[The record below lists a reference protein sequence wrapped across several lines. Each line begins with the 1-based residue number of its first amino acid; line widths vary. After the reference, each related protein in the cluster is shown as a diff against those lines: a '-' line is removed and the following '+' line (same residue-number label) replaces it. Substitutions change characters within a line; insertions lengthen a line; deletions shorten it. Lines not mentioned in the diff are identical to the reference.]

1 MGKIEQ
7 GILGG
12 VSGRVGS
19 VVGAS
24 WKGVPTIRVYQ
35 PNVSNPR
42 TAAQTTQRTAFSGIT
57 KIASSLLTP
66 LIKSFWDRFAVK
78 QSGYNA
84 FIAANKLESGGF
96 QNDVSKIVFS
106 KGKLS
111 ATKVFTGAASPAGY
125 VFDQSEAP
133 VTRYDLSTDEF
144 YGILYNVTKQEY
156 FCARLTDSSGEVPA
170 TRGSVDDSCIL
181 YTAVP
186 STWEPESD
194 VVKGAGV
201 FRRADGSYVSECV
214 GLADSY

>member
-1 MGKIEQ
+1 MGKINQ

-35 PNVSNPR
+35 PNVSNPQ
-42 TAAQTTQRTAFSGIT
+42 TSAQTAQRTAFSGIT

-66 LIKSFWDRFAVK
+66 LIKGFWDRFAVK

-84 FIAANKLESGGF
+84 FIAANKLANGGF
-96 QNDVSKIVFS
+96 QSDAANIVFS

-111 ATKVFTGAASPAGY
+111 ATKVFTAKASPAGY
-125 VFDQSEAP
+125 EFDETEAP
-133 VTRYDLSTDEF
+133 VTRYDLDTDEF
-144 YGILYNVTKQEY
+144 YGILYNSTKREY
-156 FCARLTDSSGEVPA
+156 FSARLTDSTGEVPA
-170 TRGSVDDSCIL
+170 TRGSVGSSYLL
-181 YTAVP
+181 YTALP
-186 STWEPESD
+186 STWDSDTD

-214 GLADSY
+214 GLADPY

>member
-1 MGKIEQ
+1 MGKINQ

-35 PNVSNPR
+35 PNVSNPQ
-42 TAAQTTQRTAFSGIT
+42 TAAQTTQRTAFSNIT

-84 FIAANKLESGGF
+84 FIAANKLASGGF
-96 QNDVSKIVFS
+96 QSDPASIVFS
-106 KGKLS
+106 RGKLS
-111 ATKVFTGAASPAGY
+111 ATKVFTGKSTPAGY
-125 VFDQSEAP
+125 EFDETEAP
-133 VTRYDLSTDEF
+133 VTRYDLATDEF
-144 YGILYNVTKQEY
+144 YGILFNVTKNEY
-156 FCARLTDSSGEVPA
+156 FSARLTDASGEVPA
-170 TRGSVDDSCIL
+170 TRGSTDPSYLL
-181 YTAVP
+181 YAALP
-186 STWEPESD
+186 STWDPDND

-214 GLADSY
+214 GLAAPY

>member
-1 MGKIEQ
+1 MGKINQ

-35 PNVSNPR
+35 PNVSNPK
-42 TAAQTTQRTAFSGIT
+42 TTAQTAQRSAFSGIT

-66 LIKSFWDRFAVK
+66 LIKGFWDRFAVK

-84 FIAANKLESGGF
+84 FIAANKLENGGF
-96 QNDVSKIVFS
+96 QSDPSKIVFS
-106 KGKLS
+106 QGKLS
-111 ATKVFTGAASPAGY
+111 ATKVFTGEASPAGY
-125 VFDQSEAP
+125 VFDESEAP
-133 VTRYDLSTDEF
+133 VTRYDLDTDEF
-144 YGILYNVTKQEY
+144 YGILYNATKNEY
-156 FCARLTDSSGEVPA
+156 FSARLTDAAGEVPA
-170 TRGSVDDSCIL
+170 TRGAAGSSYLL
-181 YTAVP
+181 YTALP
-186 STWEPESD
+186 STWDPEVD
-194 VVKGAGV
+194 IVKGAGV

>member
-1 MGKIEQ
+1 MGKINQ

-35 PNVSNPR
+35 PNVSNPQ
-42 TAAQTTQRTAFSGIT
+42 TAAQTTQRTAFSNIT

-66 LIKSFWDRFAVK
+66 LIKGFWDRFAVK

-96 QNDVSKIVFS
+96 QSDASSIVFS
-106 KGKLS
+106 RGKLS
-111 ATKVFTGAASPAGY
+111 ATKVFTAKSTPAGY
-125 VFDQSEAP
+125 EFDQDEAP
-133 VTRYDLSTDEF
+133 VTRYDLDTDEF
-144 YGILYNVTKQEY
+144 YGILYNSTKKEY
-156 FCARLTDSSGEVPA
+156 FSARLTDSTGEVPA
-170 TRGSVDDSCIL
+170 TRGAVDSCYLL
-181 YTAVP
+181 YTALP
-186 STWEPESD
+186 STWEPETD

-214 GLADSY
+214 GLADPY

>member
-35 PNVSNPR
+35 PNVSNPQ
-42 TAAQTTQRTAFSGIT
+42 TTAQTTQRTAFSNIT
-57 KIASSLLTP
+57 KVASSLLTP

-84 FIAANKLESGGF
+84 FISANKLASGGF
-96 QNDVSKIVFS
+96 QSSPASIVFS
-106 KGKLS
+106 RGKLS
-111 ATKVFTGAASPAGY
+111 ATKTFTGASTPAGY
-125 VFDQSEAP
+125 VFDETDAP

-144 YGILYNVTKQEY
+144 YGILYNDTKKEY
-156 FCARLTDSSGEVPA
+156 FCARLTDSSGNVAA
-170 TRGSVDDSCIL
+170 TRGSTGDSCIL
-181 YTAVP
+181 YTALP
-186 STWEPESD
+186 AGWDHQTD
-194 VVKGAGV
+194 TVKGAGV

-214 GLADSY
+214 GLADPY